1 MCEELLQ
8 GPSNEVLD
16 EIRRS
21 LGENQDRLETNLKAF
36 EDWIDCQKHLPKN
49 YDKSLLK
56 FFLRG
61 CKHDLRE
68 AQKKFE
74 LYFVARTTIPEIY
87 TNRKELLFDMDN
99 QRYIR
104 NSYTIVSPKLTDVGN
119 RVSFFGVLN
128 DNVNDFDTIW
138 HTRFCWLFA
147 DYRLVHDQIVAGEVF
162 VFDAHNFTPLHATK
176 FLTAIT
182 RKTISLA
189 QTTYPF
195 RIREVHI
202 VNAPVYLDAL
212 ISMVKVLLKEKLR
225 QRVIVHRGT
234 DTLLEYIPAKCLPI
248 DFGGNL
254 DSIVDIKHEW
264 LLFFKSEI
272 DWFLDQEDIKCSKP
286 IPKDLTDKFLVN
298 EEKMEGTFRKLQI
311 D

>member
-1 MCEELLQ
+1 MAKELLQ
-8 GPSNEVLD
+8 GPNNDVLN

-21 LGENQDRLETNLKAF
+21 LGENQDRLEANLRVF
-36 EDWIDCQKHLPKN
+36 EDWINCQNHLPKN

-68 AQKKFE
+68 AQRKFE
-74 LYFVARTTIPEIY
+74 LYFVARTTLPEIY
-87 TNRKELLFDMDN
+87 SNRKELLYGIEN

-104 NSYTIVSPKLTDVGN
+104 NSYTIVSPRLTDSGN

-128 DNVNDFDTIW
+128 DNINDFDTMW
-138 HTRFCWLFA
+138 HTRFSWLFA
-147 DYRLVHDQIVAGEVF
+147 DYRLVHDTTVAGEVF
-162 VFDAHNFTPLHATK
+162 VFNAHNFTPIHATK

-202 VNAPVYLDAL
+202 VNAPAYLDAL

-234 DTLLEYIPAKCLPI
+234 DTLLEHIPSKCLPS
-248 DFGGNL
+248 DFGGSLN
-254 DSIVDIKHEW
+254 SIEEIKFEW
-264 LLFFKSEI
+264 LQFFKSEI
-272 DWFLDQEDIKCSKP
+272 DWFLEEEDVQCIRP
-286 IPKDLTDKFLVN
+286 IPKDLTDKFIVN